1 MSEIEVDVKYEPFR
15 EIVVMELNHFS
26 SSDEIAR
33 FTSVIAG
40 GKLAGLYWAEGIVFL
55 YFPLPASTE
64 TAAKAL
70 IENKRV
76 YWTFVGY
83 SSMPKYQS
91 TIETKEK
98 IIVPVVDISSN
109 PMFRKVAI
117 WLKEQK

>member
-1 MSEIEVDVKYEPFR
+1 MVKNEVNVKYEPFE
-15 EIVVMELNHFS
+15 EIVIMERNFFS
-26 SSDEIAR
+26 TPDEIAR

-40 GKLAGLYWAEGIVFL
+40 GKLAGLYWAEGVVFL

-64 TAAKAL
+64 TAAKEL

-76 YWTFVGY
+76 YWTFLGY
-83 SSMPKYQS
+83 AMMPKYQP

-98 IIVPVVDISSN
+98 MIVPVVDMSSN
-109 PMFRKVAI
+109 PMFKKVAN

>member
-1 MSEIEVDVKYEPFR
+1 MVKNDLNVKYEPFQ
-15 EIVVMELNHFS
+15 EIVVMEKNFFPTP
-26 SSDEIAR
+26 DDIAR

-40 GKLAGLYWAEGIVFL
+40 GKLAGLYWTEGVVFL

-64 TAAKAL
+64 TVSKEL

-76 YWTFVGY
+76 FWTFVGY
-83 SSMPKYQS
+83 SFMPKYQP

-98 IIVPVVDISSN
+98 MIVPVVDMSSN
-109 PMFRKVAI
+109 PMFKKVAN